1 MSSVSI
7 YYACLTNPR
16 QLHSFSHD
24 SLLKEGLHFPGIP
37 FSYFWIP
44 AWVKKK
50 KKKQLVRGENINISI
65 NQSDLLK
72 KKNLLFCNGE
82 HSDSTSTKFIKCLA
96 YTMVS
101 QDGYDIDLGNT
112 V

>member
-50 KKKQLVRGENINISI
+50 KTKQLVRGENINISI

-72 KKNLLFCNGE
+72 KKIYSFVMENTVTLLQPNLLN
-82 HSDSTSTKFIKCLA
+82 
-96 YTMVS
+96 V
-101 QDGYDIDLGNT
+101 
-112 V
+112 

>member
-24 SLLKEGLHFPGIP
+24 SLLKEGLHFLGIL

-44 AWVKKK
+44 ARVKN
-50 KKKQLVRGENINISI
+50 KKQLVRGENINISI
-65 NQSDLLK
+65 NQSDLL
-72 KKNLLFCNGE
+72 
-82 HSDSTSTKFIKCLA
+82 
-96 YTMVS
+96 
-101 QDGYDIDLGNT
+101 
-112 V
+112 

>member
-50 KKKQLVRGENINISI
+50 KQNNLSEGRTLILVLTKVIY
-65 NQSDLLK
+65 L

-82 HSDSTSTKFIKCLA
+82 HSNSTLTKFIKCLA

>member
-50 KKKQLVRGENINISI
+50 KQNNLSEGRTLILVLTKVIY
-65 NQSDLLK
+65 LK
-72 KKNLLFCNGE
+72 KKFTLL
-82 HSDSTSTKFIKCLA
+82 
-96 YTMVS
+96 
-101 QDGYDIDLGNT
+101 
-112 V
+112 